1 MKLPAPTETS
11 HAAAPAPSHHQG
23 ISCRSAIAVIT
34 SDDPNSQRAHGNPRT
49 TKIYIVES
57 APMRR
62 AIVTGGTKGLGLAIA
77 RRLAADGLD
86 VLALYAHDDPAAQAC
101 GLRVARCD
109 VASATDVDALF
120 AVERECDVLVHAA
133 GFTRDKLMMM
143 MPERDFDDVIG
154 VHLKGAFLTA
164 KQAMKPMI
172 SRRWG
177 RIVLVVS
184 PTALL

>member
-1 MKLPAPTETS
+1 MVRRETLTIDS
-11 HAAAPAPSHHQG
+11 G
-23 ISCRSAIAVIT
+23 
-34 SDDPNSQRAHGNPRT
+34 
-49 TKIYIVES
+49 ES
-57 APMRR
+57 A
-62 AIVTGGTKGLGLAIA
+62 
-77 RRLAADGLD
+77 
-86 VLALYAHDDPAAQAC
+86 
-101 GLRVARCD
+101 
-109 VASATDVDALF
+109 VDALF

-143 MPERDFDDVIG
+143 MPERDFDDVLG

-184 PTALL
+184 PALRRLSRAQAAAADSVPQIAVG